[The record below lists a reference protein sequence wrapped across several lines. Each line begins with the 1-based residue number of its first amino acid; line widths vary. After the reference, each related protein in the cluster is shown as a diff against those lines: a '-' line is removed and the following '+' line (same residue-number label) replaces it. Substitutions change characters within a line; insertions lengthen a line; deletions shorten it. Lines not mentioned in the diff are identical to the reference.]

1 MGLRLWPADERAA
14 SPTTT
19 AIRIPA
25 GIEDAALR
33 AAVRAHY
40 GVVFSAGRGE
50 TLGKL
55 LRIGHMGPTAQPI
68 YAIVAVAAL
77 GGALQELRRAHRCGR
92 GSRRGPRGDQCG
104 RLRRRPETLIGA
116 CRDTHA

>member
-1 MGLRLWPADERAA
+1 MPQPGDQQPQASADERTA

-68 YAIVAVAAL
+68 YAVVAITAL
-77 GGALQELRRAHRCGR
+77 GGALKILGARVNVGAGVEAALEVINA
-92 GSRRGPRGDQCG
+92 SSEARGPNR
-104 RLRRRPETLIGA
+104 
-116 CRDTHA
+116 

>member
-1 MGLRLWPADERAA
+1 MGLRLWPADERTA

-25 GIEDAALR
+25 GVEDAALR

-68 YAIVAVAAL
+68 YAVVAVAAL
-77 GGALQELRRAHRCGR
+77 GGALNSL
-92 GSRRGPRGDQCG
+92 GSRLDA
-104 RLRRRPETLIGA
+104 GA
-116 CRDTHA
+116 RIAAGAGVDAALEVINR

>member
-1 MGLRLWPADERAA
+1 MGLALWPADERTA

-25 GIEDAALR
+25 GVEDAALR

-50 TLGKL
+50 TQGKL
-55 LRIGHMGPTAQPI
+55 VRIGHMGPTAQPI
-68 YAIVAVAAL
+68 YAVVAVAAL
-77 GGALQELRRAHRCGR
+77 GGALL
-92 GSRRGPRGDQCG
+92 
-104 RLRRRPETLIGA
+104 TLGA
-116 CRDTHA
+116 RIDVGAGVAASVAVINAPTAAGGTPKR